1 MTRPFLHNSPLL
13 SVRSRFSSCSLS
25 SSAFYE
31 SRLKPADYSLHVDV
45 QTFLDPWR
53 TRGERERLQ
62 KSILLARLIALC
74 TRLRTN
80 RIQANGQ
87 NRFVPKGGAEL
98 QAKGRHCTANRRHYT
113 TEGGCAS
120 VPSSRI
126 CDRTTVPFLSCPSTT
141 ANRC

>member
-1 MTRPFLHNSPLL
+1 MTRLFLHNSFLL
-13 SVRSRFSSCSLS
+13 SVRSRFSSFSLS

-31 SRLKPADYSLHVDV
+31 SRLKPADDSLHVDV

-62 KSILLARLIALC
+62 KSILLVRLIALC

-80 RIQANGQ
+80 RTQANGQ
-87 NRFVPKGGAEL
+87 NGFVPKGGAEL
-98 QAKGRHCTANRRHYT
+98 QAKGGYCAANRRHYT

-126 CDRTTVPFLSCPSTT
+126 CDCAAVPFLSCPSTT
-141 ANRC
+141 ANGC